1 MSETV
6 PRPRTSFQLRVV
18 MLSDPRFLSVVRAAV
33 GQLGLVY
40 GLTDDSCRGVTLA
53 VDEAVANIIRH
64 AYKNRYDQEIELNCR
79 AGADQLEFTLIDR
92 GEPADPAR
100 ICAQPLDE
108 VSLSGR
114 GTHLIKATMDEM
126 HYERVPRGNQLRL
139 IKHLSAG
146 NVMSM
151 EADRSGYSESIFR
164 DKLPD
169 WTISRANVQPSST
182 AGSESPRRVIVAESV
197 LPSFH
202 SRPARLGH

>member
-1 MSETV
+1 VNVPAVNSELAYSGMKDASQKAKANGGVTVSETV

-33 GQLGLVY
+33 GQIGLVY

-151 EADRSGYSESIFR
+151 EADRSG
-164 DKLPD
+164 
-169 WTISRANVQPSST
+169 A
-182 AGSESPRRVIVAESV
+182 
-197 LPSFH
+197 
-202 SRPARLGH
+202 